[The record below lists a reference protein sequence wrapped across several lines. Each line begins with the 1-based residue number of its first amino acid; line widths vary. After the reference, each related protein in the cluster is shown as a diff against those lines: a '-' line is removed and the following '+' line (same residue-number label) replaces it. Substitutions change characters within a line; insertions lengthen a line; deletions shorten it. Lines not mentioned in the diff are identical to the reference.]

1 MANTKDKLKAGQK
14 QRTVFTSKIVKEMID
29 DMNRGIEY
37 SDNPFYEGDKDY
49 KSGNVIFQMT
59 DYEKEEYVKC
69 SADPVYFI
77 ENYVP
82 FENDHGVTLVKLRDY
97 QKEFIEICGGE
108 FWDEDYLEFIP
119 IYRNVISLQARQC
132 SKTTTMSAIFLWY
145 GIFHNDRHLAIVANK
160 EQTVIEIF
168 RKMDSMLKNI
178 PFFLKPGIIAK
189 NMTGLSY
196 DNGTFY
202 KGFACT
208 KTPAIGFSIQFLYI
222 DEAALIPQNIMNEF
236 WTAVYPTLSAS
247 KLSKIVLTST
257 PRGRQNKFYEL
268 WDKGERGLNSFKTY
282 RVDWW
287 QVPEH
292 DEAWAEQ
299 QRKDFGEVEFAQ
311 EFELQWDVAASKVVR
326 GTDMQFMKR
335 IKREYVNKDIDTI
348 PEDVCKKLWWDPSFD
363 PSSVA
368 RLGLKMFIDIDTA
381 EGKELTVQGKSK
393 ADYNVM
399 QLFVMELMSPLK
411 VLKFALDKKIAWKDI
426 FRFRQVG
433 VYMDNNNDEEAMA
446 KAAKYLVYGTF
457 RSGRPERAA
466 VPMSM
471 DPFGNP
477 VAVNGAPVKTLDN
490 VRILL
495 EMNFNGKNFLN
506 LFKDSDWW
514 YDDLVLKTYHTKPV
528 PGVKQKKKFG
538 YKTTSG
544 GNGIGKSYFCEEG
557 AKMLTKRQIIV
568 NHWNPDDPNE
578 CTISELGAFDKIKKS
593 QLSKFY
599 QYEGVGLH
607 DDLAKTVLDC
617 SRALEIE
624 EFVLWLQEYFE
635 DADGKIKAGEG
646 EWKFPMLQ
654 RIMNISVDVDE
665 GQLTDDEFT
674 AMYTDGGATAGNT
687 FARMN
692 AGFPTMNGGAVPGS
706 TYGSLM
712 HRNAT
717 SNPYLSRQRAGN
729 PYLNRGGSSNP
740 YNKTANGGGFGGFG
754 RF

>member
-1 MANTKDKLKAGQK
+1 MSTDKKDKLKPGQK
-14 QRTVFTSKIVKEMID
+14 KRTIFTTKIVEEMIS
-29 DMNRGIEY
+29 DMNKGIEY
-37 SDNPFYEGDKDY
+37 SDNPFYMGDKDY
-49 KSGNVIFQMT
+49 KDANVIFQMT
-59 DYEKEEYVKC
+59 EHEKEEYIKC
-69 SADPVYFI
+69 SADPIYFV

-97 QKEFIEICGGE
+97 QKEFIRIAAGE
-108 FWDEDYLEFIP
+108 YWDEEYGEFIP
-119 IYRNVISLQARQC
+119 IHRNVISLQARQC

-145 GIFHNDRHLAIVANK
+145 GIFHNDRHLAIIANK
-160 EQTVIEIF
+160 EQTVTEIF

-178 PFFLKPGIIAK
+178 PFFLKPGIVNK
-189 NMTGLSY
+189 NMTGISY

-202 KGFACT
+202 KGFAT
-208 KTPAIGFSIQFLYI
+208 SRTPSVGFSIHFLYI

-268 WDKGERGLNSFKTY
+268 WDKGERGENSFITY

-311 EFELQWDVAASKVVR
+311 EFELQWDVAASKVIR

-335 IKREYVNKDIDTI
+335 IKKTYVNKDIETI
-348 PEDVCKKLWWDPSFD
+348 PEDLCKKFWWDPDFD
-363 PSSVA
+363 PLAVV
-368 RLGLKMFIDIDTA
+368 RNKQKIFLNIDTA

-393 ADYNVM
+393 ADYNAM
-399 QLFVMELMSPLK
+399 QIFVMELMSPHK
-411 VLKFALDKKIAWKDI
+411 VRKFMLDKKAKWSDI

-433 VYMDNNNDEEAMA
+433 VYMDNNKDEEEMA

-457 RSGRPERAA
+457 KSGRSLASMAR
-466 VPMSM
+466 PMV

-477 VAVNGAPVKTLDN
+477 VQQPAESTSIDN
-490 VRILL
+490 VRMLL

-528 PGVKQKKKFG
+528 PGVKQLKKFG

-544 GNGIGKSYFCEEG
+544 GNGIGKSYFCDKG
-557 AKMLTKRQIIV
+557 AEMLTKRQIIV
-568 NHWNPDDPNE
+568 NHWSMDPNE

-599 QYEGVGLH
+599 TYEGVGLH

-617 SRALEIE
+617 SRAVEIE
-624 EFVLWLQEYFE
+624 EFVLWLQDYFE
-635 DADGKIKAGEG
+635 GHDH
-646 EWKFPMLQ
+646 KFLDSPESAVKYFMLSK
-654 RIMNISVDVDE
+654 IMNVSADVDE
-665 GQLTDDEFT
+665 GQLTDDEFSS
-674 AMYTDGGATAGNT
+674 MYTDGGAQGMNT
-687 FARMN
+687 FARAQ
-692 AGFPTMNGGAVPGS
+692 AGFPMIGQTSHGLQPGQ

-712 HRNAT
+712 RRNSA
-717 SNPYLSRQRAGN
+717 SN
-729 PYLNRGGSSNP
+729 PYLNRTTTNP
-740 YNKTANGGGFGGFG
+740 YT
-754 RF
+754 